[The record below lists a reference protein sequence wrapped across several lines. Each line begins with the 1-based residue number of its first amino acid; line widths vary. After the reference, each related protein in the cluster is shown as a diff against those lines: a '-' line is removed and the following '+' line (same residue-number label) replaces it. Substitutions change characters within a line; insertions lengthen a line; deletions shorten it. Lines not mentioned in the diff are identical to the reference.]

1 MRISRVLA
9 MTVLSLTPDS
19 TGAAIALAQNFRP
32 PSHVSELSK
41 RPSRPMAQF
50 HSDNLL
56 EEASL
61 TFVVSVCLAD
71 LEYTSACREVSLLE
85 ATKRLEQIY
94 LDGYAMRRAA
104 GSLKVW
110 FPPRV
115 ERSEQ
120 LRFLREVEERAIIA
134 VAKDLQARTDQSAAS
149 QMRPPG
155 AYGEDA
161 SGQETAQRVRKWR
174 EDASMEARNGTNWSH
189 DWSSRTHSYR
199 TETAL
204 RKFIILST
212 MN

>member
-120 LRFLREVEERAIIA
+120 LRFLRAAGSIGRVSNASAGSIRRGRLWPRDRAEGA
-134 VAKDLQARTDQSAAS
+134 KVA
-149 QMRPPG
+149 
-155 AYGEDA
+155 
-161 SGQETAQRVRKWR
+161 
-174 EDASMEARNGTNWSH
+174 
-189 DWSSRTHSYR
+189 
-199 TETAL
+199 
-204 RKFIILST
+204 
-212 MN
+212 